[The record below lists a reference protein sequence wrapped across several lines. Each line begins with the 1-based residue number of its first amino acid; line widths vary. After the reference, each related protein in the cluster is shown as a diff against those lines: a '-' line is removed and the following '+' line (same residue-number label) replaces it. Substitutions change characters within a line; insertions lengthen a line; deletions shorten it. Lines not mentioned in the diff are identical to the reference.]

1 MNLYKSTIY
10 THPVSKFRNYV
21 YKVVQGI
28 PYGKVV
34 SYGQVALYSGAPR
47 AARQVGWILN
57 QSEGKVDLPWW
68 RVINNAGKITI
79 KGNRYNTP
87 DLQRKLLISE
97 GVLVDDEFNLDIEA
111 YRFHPDEKFIKG
123 LNLDPKYLEAIA
135 HKLPLSKYKKR

>member
-1 MNLYKSTIY
+1 M
-10 THPVSKFRNYV
+10 SKFKIYV

-28 PYGKVV
+28 PYGKVA

-79 KGNRYNTP
+79 NGNRYNTA
-87 DLQRKLLISE
+87 DLQRKLLVSE
-97 GVLVDDEFNLDIEA
+97 GIIVDEDFNLDIES
-111 YRFHPDEKFIKG
+111 YRFHPDEKFLKS
-123 LNLDPKYLEAIA
+123 LNLDQKYLESIA
-135 HKLPLSKYKKR
+135 HKLPINSSQKR